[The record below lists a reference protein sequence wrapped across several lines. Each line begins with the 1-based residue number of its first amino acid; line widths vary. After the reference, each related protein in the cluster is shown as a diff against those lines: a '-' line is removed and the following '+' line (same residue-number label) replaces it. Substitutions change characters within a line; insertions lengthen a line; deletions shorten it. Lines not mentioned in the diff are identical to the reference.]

1 MMPQLWFCDCIGSK
15 NKRVLK
21 IVYFFLANMVKIGY
35 NKLLTKLQE
44 VHLWQNFILNMA
56 PWAPAKRRR
65 H

>member
-35 NKLLTKLQE
+35 NKLLRQYRTEK
-44 VHLWQNFILNMA
+44 
-56 PWAPAKRRR
+56 
-65 H
+65 